1 MILEGRILLF
11 NNVSKNGDIF
21 SKDCKIDIPEKVP
34 LTWNFNHEK
43 VIGFANVTKDDKGL
57 IAKAETFSNEMIGV
71 EDLSSIFEDGKFG
84 AGGFYTNVK
93 MHNNGSSIV
102 VNEAKLREVALV
114 SDPVNEEYSFEIVEE
129 KRWLMMKGVWFM
141 KISRRVKG
149 RWKEWVI
156 YTLKQDCRLLK
167 T

>member
-21 SKDCKIDIPEKVP
+21 SKDCKFDIPEKVP

-57 IAKAETFSNEMIGV
+57 SAKAETFSNEMIGV

-93 MHNNGSSIV
+93 MHNNGSYIV
-102 VNEAKLREVALV
+102 VNEAKIREVALV
-114 SDPVNEEYSFEIVEE
+114 SEPVNEEYSFEIVEE
-129 KRWLMMKGVWFM
+129 KR
-141 KISRRVKG
+141 
-149 RWKEWVI
+149 
-156 YTLKQDCRLLK
+156 
-167 T
+167 

>member
-1 MILEGRILLF
+1 MIIEGRILLF

-57 IAKAETFSNEMIGV
+57 SAKAETFSNEMIGV

-129 KRWLMMKGVWFM
+129 K
-141 KISRRVKG
+141 
-149 RWKEWVI
+149 
-156 YTLKQDCRLLK
+156 DD
-167 T
+167 

>member
-11 NNVSKNGDIF
+11 NTVSKNGDIF

-57 IAKAETFSNEMIGV
+57 SAKAETFSNEMIGV

-114 SDPVNEEYSFEIVEE
+114 SDPVNEEYSFEIV
-129 KRWLMMKGVWFM
+129 KDKN
-141 KISRRVKG
+141 
-149 RWKEWVI
+149 
-156 YTLKQDCRLLK
+156 D
-167 T
+167 

>member
-11 NNVSKNGDIF
+11 NTVSKNGDIF
-21 SKDCKIDIPEKVP
+21 SKDCKINIPEKVP

-57 IAKAETFSNEMIGV
+57 SAKAETFSNEMIGV

-114 SDPVNEEYSFEIVEE
+114 SDPVNEEYSFEIVED
-129 KRWLMMKGVWFM
+129 KN
-141 KISRRVKG
+141 
-149 RWKEWVI
+149 
-156 YTLKQDCRLLK
+156 D
-167 T
+167 

>member
-11 NNVSKNGDIF
+11 NTVSKNGDIF

-34 LTWNFNHEK
+34 LTWNFNQEQI
-43 VIGFANVTKDDKGL
+43 IGFANVTKDDKGL
-57 IAKAETFSNEMIGV
+57 VARAETFSNEMIGV
-71 EDLSSIFEDGKFG
+71 EDLSSIFEDGKIG
-84 AGGFYTNVK
+84 AGGFYSNVK

-129 KRWLMMKGVWFM
+129 KENDWW
-141 KISRRVKG
+141 
-149 RWKEWVI
+149 
-156 YTLKQDCRLLK
+156 
-167 T
+167 

>member
-11 NNVSKNGDIF
+11 DQVNKNRDVF
-21 SKDCKIDIPEKVP
+21 PKTCKIDIPEKLP
-34 LTWNFNHEK
+34 LCWEFDHNL
-43 VIGFANVTKDDKGL
+43 VIGIAEVTRDDKGL

-93 MHNNGSSIV
+93 MHNNGLSIV

-114 SDPVNEEYSFEIVEE
+114 SDPVNEEYSFEIVED
-129 KRWLMMKGVWFM
+129 KN
-141 KISRRVKG
+141 
-149 RWKEWVI
+149 
-156 YTLKQDCRLLK
+156 D
-167 T
+167 

>member
-11 NNVSKNGDIF
+11 NNVIKNGDIF

-57 IAKAETFSNEMIGV
+57 IAKAETFSNEKIV
-71 EDLSSIFEDGKFG
+71 IEDLSSIFEDGKFG

-93 MHNNGSSIV
+93 MHNNGLSIV

-129 KRWLMMKGVWFM
+129 KR
-141 KISRRVKG
+141 
-149 RWKEWVI
+149 
-156 YTLKQDCRLLK
+156 
-167 T
+167 

>member
-57 IAKAETFSNEMIGV
+57 SAKAETFSNEMIGV

-102 VNEAKLREVALV
+102 VNEAKLCEVALV

-129 KRWLMMKGVWFM
+129 KKR
-141 KISRRVKG
+141 
-149 RWKEWVI
+149 
-156 YTLKQDCRLLK
+156 
-167 T
+167 

>member
-1 MILEGRILLF
+1 MILHGRILLF

-34 LTWNFNHEK
+34 LTWNFNHEQ

-57 IAKAETFSNEMIGV
+57 VARAKTFSNEKVGV

-102 VNEAKLREVALV
+102 VDEAKLREVALV

-129 KRWLMMKGVWFM
+129 EK
-141 KISRRVKG
+141 
-149 RWKEWVI
+149 
-156 YTLKQDCRLLK
+156 DD
-167 T
+167 

>member
-11 NNVSKNGDIF
+11 DVVNKSGDVF
-21 SKDCKIDIPEKVP
+21 AKDCKIDIPEKVP
-34 LTWNFNHEK
+34 LTWKFNHEK

-57 IAKAETFSNEMIGV
+57 SAKAETFSNEMIGV

-93 MHNNGSSIV
+93 MHNNGSSFV
-102 VNEAKLREVALV
+102 VNKAKLCEVALV

-129 KRWLMMKGVWFM
+129 KN
-141 KISRRVKG
+141 
-149 RWKEWVI
+149 
-156 YTLKQDCRLLK
+156 D
-167 T
+167 

>member
-93 MHNNGSSIV
+93 MHNNGLSIV

-141 KISRRVKG
+141 KISRRIKG

-156 YTLKQDCRLLK
+156 
-167 T
+167 

>member
-57 IAKAETFSNEMIGV
+57 SAKAETFSNEMIGV

-93 MHNNGSSIV
+93 MHNNGTSIV

-114 SDPVNEEYSFEIVEE
+114 SEPVNEEYSFEIVED
-129 KRWLMMKGVWFM
+129 KN
-141 KISRRVKG
+141 
-149 RWKEWVI
+149 
-156 YTLKQDCRLLK
+156 D
-167 T
+167 

>member
-11 NNVSKNGDIF
+11 NTVSKNGDIF
-21 SKDCKIDIPEKVP
+21 SKDCKINIPEKVP

-57 IAKAETFSNEMIGV
+57 SAKAETFSNEMIGV

-102 VNEAKLREVALV
+102 VNEAKLSEVALV
-114 SDPVNEEYSFEIVEE
+114 LNPVNEEYSFEIVED
-129 KRWLMMKGVWFM
+129 KN
-141 KISRRVKG
+141 
-149 RWKEWVI
+149 
-156 YTLKQDCRLLK
+156 D
-167 T
+167 

>member
-11 NNVSKNGDIF
+11 NTVSKNGDIF
-21 SKDCKIDIPEKVP
+21 SKDCKIDIPKKVP

-57 IAKAETFSNEMIGV
+57 SAKAETFSNEMIGV
-71 EDLSSIFEDGKFG
+71 EDLSSIFKDGKIG

-114 SDPVNEEYSFEIVEE
+114 SDPVNEEYSCEIVEE
-129 KRWLMMKGVWFM
+129 KN
-141 KISRRVKG
+141 
-149 RWKEWVI
+149 
-156 YTLKQDCRLLK
+156 D
-167 T
+167 

>member
-57 IAKAETFSNEMIGV
+57 SAKAETFSNEMIGV

-129 KRWLMMKGVWFM
+129 K
-141 KISRRVKG
+141 
-149 RWKEWVI
+149 EN
-156 YTLKQDCRLLK
+156 D
-167 T
+167 

>member
-11 NNVSKNGDIF
+11 NTVSKNGDIF

-57 IAKAETFSNEMIGV
+57 SAKAETFSNKMIGV

-114 SDPVNEEYSFEIVEE
+114 SYPVNEEYSFEIVED
-129 KRWLMMKGVWFM
+129 KN
-141 KISRRVKG
+141 
-149 RWKEWVI
+149 
-156 YTLKQDCRLLK
+156 D
-167 T
+167 

>member
-114 SDPVNEEYSFEIVEE
+114 SDPVNEEYSFEIVED
-129 KRWLMMKGVWFM
+129 KN
-141 KISRRVKG
+141 
-149 RWKEWVI
+149 
-156 YTLKQDCRLLK
+156 D
-167 T
+167 

>member
-11 NNVSKNGDIF
+11 NTVSKNGDIF

-57 IAKAETFSNEMIGV
+57 VAKAETFSNEMIGV
-71 EDLSSIFEDGKFG
+71 EDLSSIFEDGKIG

-129 KRWLMMKGVWFM
+129 KN
-141 KISRRVKG
+141 
-149 RWKEWVI
+149 
-156 YTLKQDCRLLK
+156 D
-167 T
+167 

>member
-11 NNVSKNGDIF
+11 NTVSKNGDIF

-57 IAKAETFSNEMIGV
+57 VAKAETFSNEMIGV
-71 EDLSSIFEDGKFG
+71 EDLSSIFEDGKIG

-129 KRWLMMKGVWFM
+129 KN
-141 KISRRVKG
+141 
-149 RWKEWVI
+149 E
-156 YTLKQDCRLLK
+156 
-167 T
+167 

>member
-11 NNVSKNGDIF
+11 NTVSKNGDIF

-57 IAKAETFSNEMIGV
+57 SAKAETFSNEMIGV

-84 AGGFYTNVK
+84 AGGYYTNVK

-129 KRWLMMKGVWFM
+129 K
-141 KISRRVKG
+141 
-149 RWKEWVI
+149 
-156 YTLKQDCRLLK
+156 DD
-167 T
+167 

>member
-21 SKDCKIDIPEKVP
+21 SKNCKIDIPEKVP

-57 IAKAETFSNEMIGV
+57 IAKAETFSNEMTGV

-129 KRWLMMKGVWFM
+129 KR
-141 KISRRVKG
+141 
-149 RWKEWVI
+149 
-156 YTLKQDCRLLK
+156 
-167 T
+167 